1 MFFRCSTSLLLLAC
15 CALAQR
21 PVDPRNTYSRVIC
34 VVPLTGSATP
44 ADPKRPQYA
53 SSTPDPDGIMAFYF
67 QPTDDGKF
75 AVVEFVARNR
85 NAFRALFADKS
96 ITLFEKGRA
105 SKTDIE
111 SAIRRVRKDFD
122 LDKFGLVMP

>member
-1 MFFRCSTSLLLLAC
+1 MLFRL
-15 CALAQR
+15 ALALFLAVGLFADEHR
-21 PVDPRNTYSRVIC
+21 VDPRNTYQRVIC
-34 VVPLTGSATP
+34 VVPLTGSGTP

-53 SSTPDPDGIMAFYF
+53 PSTPDPEGIMAFYF

-96 ITLFEKGRA
+96 ITLFEKGR
-105 SKTDIE
+105 SPKTDIE
-111 SAIRRVRKDFD
+111 TAIRHVRKDFD
-122 LDKFGLVMP
+122 